1 MNCPKCGKEMG
12 SGFLQ
17 TGNIIAFNKTF
28 INIMFSLPSWKG
40 LYTNFT
46 KEIPLE
52 KGKWQYNCSDIFQNG
67 GNIKIVGTIKFAEV
81 K

>member
-40 LYTNFT
+40 LY
-46 KEIPLE
+46 
-52 KGKWQYNCSDIFQNG
+52 
-67 GNIKIVGTIKFAEV
+67 KINWFDQFY
-81 K
+81 

>member
-1 MNCPKCGKEMG
+1 MSCPKCGKEMG

-40 LYTNFT
+40 LYKN
-46 KEIPLE
+46 
-52 KGKWQYNCSDIFQNG
+52 
-67 GNIKIVGTIKFAEV
+67 
-81 K
+81 

>member
-28 INIMFSLPSWKG
+28 INIMFSLPRWKG
-40 LYTNFT
+40 
-46 KEIPLE
+46 
-52 KGKWQYNCSDIFQNG
+52 QYNCSDIFQNG

>member
-28 INIMFSLPSWKG
+28 INIMFSLPSWKDTIG
-40 LYTNFT
+40 
-46 KEIPLE
+46 
-52 KGKWQYNCSDIFQNG
+52 KGKMA
-67 GNIKIVGTIKFAEV
+67 V
-81 K
+81 

>member
-40 LYTNFT
+40 Y
-46 KEIPLE
+46 
-52 KGKWQYNCSDIFQNG
+52 
-67 GNIKIVGTIKFAEV
+67 IKINWFDQFY
-81 K
+81 